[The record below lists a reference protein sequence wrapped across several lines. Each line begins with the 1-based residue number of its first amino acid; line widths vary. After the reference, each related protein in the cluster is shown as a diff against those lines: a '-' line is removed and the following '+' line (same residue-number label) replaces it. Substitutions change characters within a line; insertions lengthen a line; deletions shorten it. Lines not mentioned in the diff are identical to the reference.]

1 MMIKLFISLLIFETI
16 LLIAVCSFFAFSVD
30 SMQHQIDERDLLI
43 KDQWSMMDKQD
54 KALDSLMGSIN
65 NYFKKQEVK

>member
-1 MMIKLFISLLIFETI
+1 MMIRLVISLLIFETI
-16 LLIAVCSFFAFSVD
+16 LLIAVCSFLAFSVD

-43 KDQWSMMDKQD
+43 KDQWSMMDKQY